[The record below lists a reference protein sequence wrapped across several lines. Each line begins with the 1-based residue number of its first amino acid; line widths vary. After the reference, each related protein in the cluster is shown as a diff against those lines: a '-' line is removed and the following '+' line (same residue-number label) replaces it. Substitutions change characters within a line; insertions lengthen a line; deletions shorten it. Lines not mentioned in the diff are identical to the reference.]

1 MHTQKKLMFI
11 TTVLGFSGVFS
22 TITHADPFT
31 YQGQLMDSGAPANG
45 TFDMTFQL
53 ADSAS
58 GGFALAVDT
67 VNNVSVVDGLFTVEI
82 DFPNALMNSSSR
94 WLSISVEG
102 TPLTPRVRLRET
114 PRALNA
120 VRANS
125 AGSIETPFSIFDSS
139 STVFEIIATSSTGTA
154 ILGEH
159 SNNSGTTPAVE
170 GTSRSTS
177 SSAVGV
183 LGEISA
189 NSPGG
194 LSAGVR
200 GRNNGQSSLGIG
212 VYGSHA
218 ASGWGVYGTSPTG
231 RGVVGLSTSGTGV
244 YAQTSND
251 RGLFA
256 THLSAGTNAT
266 LANAQYGV
274 EAYNTSASGDG
285 IAILGSGGEAGV
297 EGRAQEDGSG
307 VRVGV
312 RGLAGSSDTTGLFIA
327 GVQGSAITANSL
339 SFRRGYG
346 VYGAAQASTG
356 TDTAY
361 GLYGTASGVGTQWAG
376 YFDGDVHVAGTLSK
390 SSGSFKIDHPLDP
403 ENKYLS
409 HSFVES
415 PDMMNIYNG
424 IITLDSDGN
433 AVVEL
438 PDYFETL
445 NRNFR
450 YQLTAIGASM
460 PGLFISSEVSTNSFA
475 IGGGAPKAR
484 VSWEITGVRQDPAA
498 LHYPIVVEEEKPE
511 QHKGMYLNP
520 EAYGFEK
527 DKGIHAVP
535 NKPMN

>member
-1 MHTQKKLMFI
+1 MFI
-11 TTVLGFSGVFS
+11 TTVLGFSTLFS

-82 DFPNALMNSSSR
+82 DFPNTLMNSSSR
-94 WLSISVEG
+94 WLSITVDG

-114 PRALNA
+114 PRAHNA
-120 VRANS
+120 VRANT
-125 AGSIETPFSIFDSS
+125 AGSIETPLIMIDSS
-139 STVFEIIATSSTGTA
+139 STGIITSENTSSGQNA
-154 ILGEH
+154 SGLLGRI
-159 SNNSGTTPAVE
+159 
-170 GTSRSTS
+170 TST
-177 SSAVGV
+177 
-183 LGEISA
+183 
-189 NSPGG
+189 SPGG

-200 GRNNGQSSLGIG
+200 GENNGTGFNGMGI
-212 VYGSHA
+212 YGSHE
-218 ASGWGVYGTSPTG
+218 GFGYGVYGTSPG
-231 RGVVGLSTSGTGV
+231 GIGVLGNTENGFGLWGQSDVNTGV
-244 YAQTSND
+244 YARTNSGSQALEAFNRDFESEAF
-251 RGLFA
+251 LA
-256 THLSAGTNAT
+256 TPN
-266 LANAQYGV
+266 YGV
-274 EAYNTSASGDG
+274 HGLNLDPSFFT
-285 IAILGSGGEAGV
+285 GGVGMRG
-297 EGRAQEDGSG
+297 EGGR
-307 VRVGV
+307 
-312 RGLAGSSDTTGLFIA
+312 F
-327 GVQGSAITANSL
+327 GVQGIAETFVENDALIGVFGSAGSDTNGADRIFGVFGAGRASTNN
-339 SFRRGYG
+339 RNVVRTVHG
-346 VYGAAQASTG
+346 VYGVANTTFLSDIG
-356 TDTAY
+356 Y
-361 GLYGTASGVGTQWAG
+361 GIYGTTVGDGGILSSNSFAG
-376 YFDGDVHVAGTLSK
+376 YFDGDVHVEGTLSK
-390 SSGSFKIDHPLDP
+390 STGSFKIDHPLDP

-424 IITLDSDGN
+424 IITLDSDGT
-433 AVVEL
+433 AIVEL

-460 PGLFISSEVSTNSFA
+460 PGLFISSEISTNSFA

-498 LHYPIVVEEEKPE
+498 LHNPIVVEEEKPE

-527 DKGIHAVP
+527 DKGIHFVP